1 MKYNFDQIWEDFS
14 GKIRAYISGRV
25 SDSSHIDDILQ
36 EVFIKIHLHLDGL
49 KGDSKIPS
57 WIFKIAHNTVIDF
70 YRKQKATLLPL
81 HEGYSAKDESCDSAA
96 CEIASGLEDIVYALP
111 EKYAKALILV
121 EFSGLSNKEASHKLG
136 ISVSG
141 VKSRVQRGR
150 KMIKDS
156 LMRCCHFV
164 FDRFGTI
171 LDYHPVTCC
180 CCREDSKE

>member
-1 MKYNFDQIWEDFS
+1 MKYNFNQIWEDFS
-14 GKIRAYISGRV
+14 GKIRTFISRRV
-25 SDSSHIDDILQ
+25 SNPSHIDDILQ
-36 EVFIKIHLHLDGL
+36 EVFIKIHLHLDKL
-49 KGDSKIPS
+49 EGDSKISS

-70 YRKQKATLLPL
+70 YRKQKAILLPL
-81 HEGYSAKDESCDSAA
+81 HEEYSAKNESCDSAA
-96 CEIASGLEDIVYALP
+96 CEIASGLEEMVYTLP

-121 EFSGLSNKEASHKLG
+121 EFSGLPYKEASQKLG

-141 VKSRVQRGR
+141 VKSRVQRAR

-171 LDYHPVTCC
+171 LDYHPITCC

>member
-1 MKYNFDQIWEDFS
+1 MKYNFDQTWEDFS
-14 GKIRAYISGRV
+14 GKIRTFISRRV
-25 SDSSHIDDILQ
+25 SNPSYIDDILQ
-36 EVFIKIHLHLDGL
+36 EVFLKIHLHLDGL
-49 KGDSKIPS
+49 EGDSKISS

-70 YRKQKATLLPL
+70 YRKQKAILLPL
-81 HEGYSAKDESCDSAA
+81 DEEYSAKNESRNSAA
-96 CEIASGLEDIVYALP
+96 YEIASGLEEMVNTLP
-111 EKYAKALILV
+111 EKYAKTLILV
-121 EFSGLSNKEASHKLG
+121 EFSGLSNKEASQKLG

-141 VKSRVQRGR
+141 VKSRVQRAR

-171 LDYHPVTCC
+171 LDYHPITCC

>member
-1 MKYNFDQIWEDFS
+1 M
-14 GKIRAYISGRV
+14 
-25 SDSSHIDDILQ
+25 
-36 EVFIKIHLHLDGL
+36 
-49 KGDSKIPS
+49 
-57 WIFKIAHNTVIDF
+57 
-70 YRKQKATLLPL
+70 
-81 HEGYSAKDESCDSAA
+81 
-96 CEIASGLEDIVYALP
+96 VYTLP

-121 EFSGLSNKEASHKLG
+121 EFSSLSYKEASQKLG

-141 VKSRVQRGR
+141 VKSRVQRAR

>member
-1 MKYNFDQIWEDFS
+1 MKYNFDQIWEDFI
-14 GKIRAYISGRV
+14 GKIRVFISRRV
-25 SDSSHIDDILQ
+25 SNPSDIDDILQ
-36 EVFIKIHLHLDGL
+36 EVFIKIHLHLDEL
-49 KGDSKIPS
+49 EADSKISS

-70 YRKQKATLLPL
+70 YRKQKAILLPL
-81 HEGYSAKDESCDSAA
+81 HEGYSVKNESCDSAA
-96 CEIASGLEDIVYALP
+96 CEIASGLEEMVYALP
-111 EKYAKALILV
+111 EKYAKTLILA
-121 EFSGLSNKEASHKLG
+121 EFGGLSYKEASQKLG

-171 LDYHPVTCC
+171 IDYHPITCC